1 MGEQSAVSPAEEG
14 AHLREFMQALLQDL
28 RALERMIDGGMIE
41 EGVRRIGAEQEMFLV
56 DGDGRPA
63 PAALRMLDLLK
74 DPHFVT
80 EVALFNLEFNL
91 DPRPFRGTC
100 FSDLEAQDVAL
111 LEKVREA
118 GRAID
123 VHPVL
128 TGILPT
134 IRKSDLGLENMTPSP
149 RYAALN
155 RALTRLR
162 GKAYEISIK
171 GMDELMMQHD
181 SVMLEACNASFQV
194 HLQVGAR
201 EFANL
206 YNIAQVVTGPVLAA
220 STNSPLLLG
229 KRLWHETRIALFQ
242 QSVDTR
248 ASTTTVRERSPRVDF
263 GHAWVR
269 EGILELHREDV
280 RRYRVLIGSPVAED
294 PFEALA
300 RGEAPLLPALRLHNG
315 TVYRWNRPCYGVM
328 DGKPHLRIEARVL
341 PSGPTPVDQ
350 VANAALWYGLMAA
363 LSAEHEDVTKRI
375 SFDEAKLNFLS
386 AARHGLAAQLTWLDG
401 ETHPAQHLL
410 RDRLVPMAR
419 EGLRASGVDEGDV
432 ERYLGLM
439 DRRVRAAVTGSRWIL
454 KSHQALRDHGTSA
467 ERLNAIT
474 SAIARRQESGES
486 VLHWPLATL
495 EEAGGWKHNYLKVEQ
510 FMTTDLTTVHPEDA
524 LDLVANLM
532 VWERIRYVPVEDGD
546 ARLVGLV
553 SYRHLLRVLAKGMS
567 EGRGKPLAV
576 REVMQ
581 SHVLTVDPETPTL
594 DAIRLMREH
603 RIGCLPVTKD
613 GRLVGVLMERD
624 FMDIASELLEQN
636 LAEGGRPEPEE

>member
-1 MGEQSAVSPAEEG
+1 
-14 AHLREFMQALLQDL
+14 
-28 RALERMIDGGMIE
+28 
-41 EGVRRIGAEQEMFLV
+41 
-56 DGDGRPA
+56 
-63 PAALRMLDLLK
+63 
-74 DPHFVT
+74 
-80 EVALFNLEFNL
+80 
-91 DPRPFRGTC
+91 
-100 FSDLEAQDVAL
+100 
-111 LEKVREA
+111 
-118 GRAID
+118 
-123 VHPVL
+123 
-128 TGILPT
+128 
-134 IRKSDLGLENMTPSP
+134 
-149 RYAALN
+149 
-155 RALTRLR
+155 
-162 GKAYEISIK
+162 
-171 GMDELMMQHD
+171 
-181 SVMLEACNASFQV
+181 MLESCNASFQV
-194 HLQVGAR
+194 HLQVGAA
-201 EFANL
+201 EFAKM

-220 STNSPLLLG
+220 STNSPMLLG

-248 ASTTTVRERSPRVDF
+248 ASTMTVRERSPRVDF
-263 GHAWVR
+263 GQGWVR
-269 EGILELHREDV
+269 GGILDIHREDI
-280 RRYRVLIGSPVAED
+280 RRYRVLIGTPVAED
-294 PFEALA
+294 PFAALA
-300 RGEAPLLPALRLHNG
+300 RGEAPQLPALRLHNG
-315 TVYRWNRPCYGVM
+315 TVYRWNRPCYGIT
-328 DGKPHLRIEARVL
+328 DGKPHLRIEARVM
-341 PSGPTPVDQ
+341 PSGPSPVDQ

-419 EGLRASGVDEGDV
+419 EGLLASGVDEGDV

-439 DRRVRAAVTGSRWIL
+439 DQRVRAAVTGSRWIL
-454 KSHQALRDHGTSA
+454 KSHYNLGDHGTPA

-474 SAIARRQESGES
+474 SSIGHRQKTGES

-495 EEAGGWKHNYLKVEQ
+495 SEAGGWKHNYLKVEQ

-567 EGRGKPLAV
+567 EGRGKSLAV

-581 SHVLTVDPETPTL
+581 SHVLTVDPETPTQ

-624 FMDIASELLEQN
+624 FMDIAGELLEQN
-636 LAEGGRPEPEE
+636 LAEGGA